1 MPVREAVAAD
11 RQWCQPAGMSLFS
24 AMTGLFRPQLFQSRA
39 QLKEF
44 IESRA
49 AYLVQKSMME
59 YCQARAN
66 MLFTTLMGEADF
78 RAGYEHA
85 RWHAYPFAYA
95 MVTEMAEGLLRPHCT
110 DRILDLHA
118 ALIGLGREV
127 FATFPLPAGAPAD
140 FWDAALRIVDEELG
154 QAGLGPVRPWRDIPE
169 RHAARIFELL
179 PIHDRLKSRDFMMFQ
194 NNLRFHLT
202 EIGAEFE
209 EKADLVALT
218 RDLLH

>member
-1 MPVREAVAAD
+1 MK
-11 RQWCQPAGMSLFS
+11 
-24 AMTGLFRPQLFQSRA
+24 GLFRPQLLQSRA

-95 MVTEMAEGLLRPHCT
+95 MVTEMAEGPLRPHCAE
-110 DRILDLHA
+110 RIIELHT
-118 ALIGLGREV
+118 ALTGIGWEV
-127 FATFPLPAGAPAD
+127 FAAFPLPPGATVD
-140 FWDAALRIVDEELG
+140 FWDSALEILDQELG
-154 QAGLGPVRPWRDIPE
+154 QAGLGPVRPWRDIPG

-179 PIHDRLKSRDFMMFQ
+179 PIHDRLKSRDFAMFQ

-209 EKADLVALT
+209 EKADPVALA
-218 RDLLH
+218 RNLLH

>member
-1 MPVREAVAAD
+1 MKE
-11 RQWCQPAGMSLFS
+11 
-24 AMTGLFRPQLFQSRA
+24 LFRPQLLQSRP

-78 RAGYEHA
+78 RAGYEYA
-85 RWHAYPFAYA
+85 RWYAYPIAYA
-95 MVTEMAEGLLRPHCT
+95 MVTEMAEGLLRPHCAE
-110 DRILDLHA
+110 RILELHA
-118 ALIGLGREV
+118 ALTELGREV
-127 FATFPLPAGAPAD
+127 FAVFPLPPGAPAH
-140 FWDAALRIVDEELG
+140 FWDSALQILDEELG

-179 PIHDRLKSRDFMMFQ
+179 PIHDRLKSRDFAMFQ

-209 EKADLVALT
+209 EKADPIALA
-218 RDLLH
+218 RNLLH